1 MRTLL
6 KLGSCGGMPRCV
18 VLAAAFLSIA
28 GCSATAQPAEQFFK
42 GKVINLYI
50 GFAPGGTYDYYSR
63 LFARFAGKHIPGNPT
78 IVPQNMPGA
87 GSFQAANFLYAVAPK
102 DGTAMAMISQVAA
115 IEEALQ
121 SPGIQFK
128 TAEFNWIGRMSNIL
142 EVHFTWKTSK
152 VKTIQDAREYEAPLA
167 GTGVGSPSE
176 GYPKLLNALSGT
188 KFKVISGYPG
198 STQGMMAMER
208 GEVDGA
214 LTSWHTLNRTKAD
227 WLRNRD
233 INLLVQYAPARHSDL
248 PDVPAVVELGK
259 TPEANQVLGFYSSSA
274 ELGRSVV
281 APPGVPA
288 DRIKVLRTAFDAML
302 KDPEF
307 RAEIEKSQLEFQPA
321 SGGEVQKLVS
331 DTANVAKDIAEKTKA
346 ILRAR

>member
-1 MRTLL
+1 MRLVPTL
-6 KLGSCGGMPRCV
+6 GRCGVPRCA
-18 VLAAAFLSIA
+18 VLTAAYLAIVAS
-28 GCSATAQPAEQFFK
+28 SAIAQPAEQFFK

-102 DGTAMAMISQVAA
+102 DGTAMAMISQVSA

-176 GYPKLLNALSGT
+176 GYPKLLNALAGT

-248 PDVPAVVELGK
+248 SDVPAVVELGA
-259 TPEANQVLGFYSSSA
+259 TPDAKQILGFYSSSA

-288 DRIKVLRTAFDAML
+288 DRVRVLRAAFDAML

-307 RAEIEKSQLEFQPA
+307 RAEIDKSQLEFQPL
-321 SGGEVQKLVS
+321 SGDEVQKLVG
-331 DTANVAKDIAEKTKA
+331 DTANVAKHIAEQTKA

>member
-1 MRTLL
+1 LAIAA
-6 KLGSCGGMPRCV
+6 
-18 VLAAAFLSIA
+18 LAALLVFSASSA
-28 GCSATAQPAEQFFK
+28 GAQQPEQFFK

-102 DGTAMAMISQVAA
+102 DGTALAMISQVSA

-128 TAEFNWIGRMSNIL
+128 SAEFNWIGRMSAIL
-142 EVHFTWKTSK
+142 EVHFTWRTSK
-152 VKTIQDAREYEAPLA
+152 VKTIQDALQYEAPLA

-176 GYPKLLNALSGT
+176 GYPKLLNALAGT

-214 LTSWHTLNRTKAD
+214 LTSWHTLNRTKPE

-233 INLLVQYAPARHSDL
+233 LNLLVQYAPQRHPEL
-248 PDVPAVVELGK
+248 ADVPAVIELGK
-259 TPEANQVLGFYSSSA
+259 TPDANRVLGFYSSSA

-288 DRIKVLRTAFDAML
+288 DRVRVLRTAFDAML

-321 SGGEVQKLVS
+321 SGEEVQKLVS
-331 DTANVAKDIAEKTKA
+331 DTANVARDIAEQTKA